1 MASMCF
7 WTTLLFR
14 KLFLSLFYLLVLKK
28 KIISFMI
35 FEFKTTF
42 MIRIKSAIKLIK
54 YTKFINVLILQSC
67 SIIKMILFNIFE
79 TYISISV
86 GLKTTFLWAILI
98 KFNHFSLFMKLNFL
112 INACFYNYET
122 TTNIYSCETLIFHIK
137 LTKLFKFKLTYL
149 GWILSV
155 YANQ

>member
-1 MASMCF
+1 MYF

-14 KLFLSLFYLLVLKK
+14 KLFLSLFCSLMLKK
-28 KIISFMI
+28 ICMI
-35 FEFKTTF
+35 LWFSNSRQHLWWKT
-42 MIRIKSAIKLIK
+42 KSAIKLIK

-98 KFNHFSLFMKLNFL
+98 KLNHMSLFMKLNFL

-122 TTNIYSCETLIFHIK
+122 TTSIYSCETLVFHIK
-137 LTKLFKFKLTYL
+137 LTKLSNL
-149 GWILSV
+149 
-155 YANQ
+155 N